1 MSARSNPARM
11 TRAVA
16 REAAEQRSRRLR
28 GAAFAIVVMAVLG
41 IGAAMAAGDL
51 MGPRGNS
58 TMPDAIAI
66 RASMAGFTPNVI
78 EARAG
83 EQVAIDFWT
92 TDAAPHLHGG
102 VHTFISDELGI
113 NEELPAD
120 SRRTFS
126 FTAPMEPGDY
136 DVYCDTCCGGRE
148 SPTMHGTIRVR
159 AA

>member
-1 MSARSNPARM
+1 M
-11 TRAVA
+11 TRAAA
-16 REAAEQRSRRLR
+16 RQAAEQRSRRVR
-28 GAAFAIVVMAVLG
+28 GAAFAFVVVAVLG
-41 IGAAMAAGDL
+41 VGAAMATGDL
-51 MGPRGNS
+51 FGQRGS
-58 TMPDAIAI
+58 TTMPDAIAI

-92 TDAAPHLHGG
+92 TDAAPHLMRG

-113 NEELPAD
+113 KEELPAD

-126 FTAPMEPGDY
+126 FTAPTEPGDY

-148 SPTMHGTIRVR
+148 SPTMHGTIRIT